1 MDGFVTVNDPVDSV
15 QYNQVKN
22 DAYYGYGI
30 QEFYFGAVY
39 RGEFKHGYQE
49 GYGFKKHSNDNEYD
63 GLFKGSYR
71 HGEAVFKNGLTGRVE
86 RRIYEMNKVKEVLE
100 VIDEGQDH
108 DSLEVHDPSQ
118 ERY

>member
-39 RGEFKHGYQE
+39 RGEFKHGY
-49 GYGFKKHSNDNEYD
+49 
-63 GLFKGSYR
+63 
-71 HGEAVFKNGLTGRVE
+71 
-86 RRIYEMNKVKEVLE
+86 
-100 VIDEGQDH
+100 
-108 DSLEVHDPSQ
+108 
-118 ERY
+118 